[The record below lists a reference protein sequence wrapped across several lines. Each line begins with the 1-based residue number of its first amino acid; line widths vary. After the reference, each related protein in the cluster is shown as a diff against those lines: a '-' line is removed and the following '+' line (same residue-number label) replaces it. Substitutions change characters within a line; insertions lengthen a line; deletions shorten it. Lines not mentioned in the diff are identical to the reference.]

1 MSLLDPPTD
10 SKDRK
15 PSRQRLPDRRA
26 SERFDFEFSGT
37 PFSATISRFANGQLG
52 EIFIDCH
59 KVGSAL
65 GILAADA
72 AILASIALQHGA
84 DLDTLR
90 HALSRD
96 VRGNPTSPLGVALE
110 HIGDMP

>member
-1 MSLLDPPTD
+1 MPITERCERCHAPV
-10 SKDRK
+10 R
-15 PSRQRLPDRRA
+15 RERLPDRRA

-37 PFSATISRFANGQLG
+37 PFSATISRFDDGRLG

-72 AILASIALQHGA
+72 AILCSIALQHGA
-84 DLDTLR
+84 SIDTLR

-96 VRGNPTSPLGVALE
+96 VRGNPASPLGEALDR
-110 HIGDMP
+110 IDP